1 MLKWIGGGL
10 LVLVMLAAGFSWYG
24 YKAVTAGGNSV
35 EVAMAAPAEHVFAA
49 LTDTDS
55 MALWMP
61 EGTTITPRGRGPLQ
75 VGDTLH
81 LSGRLGDNPNTTR
94 DMSWTVGSVSAPHLI
109 VLQLRDDSLGRVITM
124 RRDSVFR
131 RGDSTIVRTMFES
144 PMMDSVRTKASD
156 SSQVAGA
163 IMGGTVKLMVGAFR
177 MSAEQELKL
186 LKAHVE
192 GVKVP

>member
-10 LVLVMLAAGFSWYG
+10 LVLVALAASFTWYG
-24 YKAVTAGGNSV
+24 YKKVTAGGNSAD
-35 EVAMAAPAEHVFAA
+35 VAMVASAEHVFAA

-61 EGTTITPRGRGPLQ
+61 AGTTITPRGGGALAT
-75 VGDTLH
+75 GDTLH
-81 LSGRLGDNPNTTR
+81 VSGRIGDAPGSNR
-94 DMSWTVGSVSAPHLI
+94 DMTWTVGTVSAPHL
-109 VLQLRDDSLGRVITM
+109 VVFEMRDDSLHKVFAT

-131 RGDSTIVRTMFES
+131 RGDSTVVRTTFES
-144 PMMDSVRTKASD
+144 PMMDSVRTSARD

-163 IMGGTVKLMVGAFR
+163 IMGGTSKLMLGAFR
-177 MSAEQELKL
+177 LSAELELKQ

-192 GVKVP
+192 GTGRP